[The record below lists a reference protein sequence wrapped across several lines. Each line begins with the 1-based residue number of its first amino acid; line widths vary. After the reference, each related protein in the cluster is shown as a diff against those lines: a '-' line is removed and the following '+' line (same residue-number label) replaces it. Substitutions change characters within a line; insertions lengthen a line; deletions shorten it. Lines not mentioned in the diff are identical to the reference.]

1 MSVPMSSAIEA
12 AMAAIMEGITAEG
25 AAAAWGIAAGTALG
39 AAGAA
44 VRLQTQLI
52 SVTSR
57 MMHKSHAN
65 TVPRPIR
72 TTNRLE

>member
-1 MSVPMSSAIEA
+1 
-12 AMAAIMEGITAEG
+12 MAAIMEGVTAEG

-52 SVTSR
+52 SVTSKIGR
-57 MMHKSHAN
+57 AH
-65 TVPRPIR
+65 V
-72 TTNRLE
+72 